1 MVKSKSARAMIAGVA
16 IFGAGFW
23 AGGKGAA
30 LYAPG
35 NAVAAAA
42 PASGVVKTV
51 LFEAERSW
59 DGTPYGSYPAGNAD
73 IKIVKIVIPPNSRL
87 GSHTHPMPNI
97 AYVHAGALTVKSEV
111 DGLERQL
118 KPGDFLA
125 EMVNKPHYGY
135 TGDEGVELFLVYC
148 GVAGQELSVIA
159 K

>member
-1 MVKSKSARAMIAGVA
+1 MFKKSYALAITAGIV
-16 IFGAGFW
+16 IFAAGFW
-23 AGGKGAA
+23 AGGRGAV
-30 LYAPG
+30 LVELG
-35 NAVAAAA
+35 QAVAAVA
-42 PASGVVKTV
+42 PSTSVTKTV
-51 LFEAERSW
+51 LFEADRSW
-59 DGTPYGSYPAGNAD
+59 DGTPYGAYPAGDAD

-118 KPGDFLA
+118 KTGDFLA

-148 GVAGQELSVIA
+148 GVTGQELSVST

>member
-1 MVKSKSARAMIAGVA
+1 
-16 IFGAGFW
+16 
-23 AGGKGAA
+23 
-30 LYAPG
+30 
-35 NAVAAAA
+35 
-42 PASGVVKTV
+42 
-51 LFEAERSW
+51 
-59 DGTPYGSYPAGNAD
+59 
-73 IKIVKIVIPPNSRL
+73 
-87 GSHTHPMPNI
+87 MPNI

-148 GVAGQELSVIA
+148 GVTGQELSVST

>member
-1 MVKSKSARAMIAGVA
+1 MVKSKSALAMIASIA

-35 NAVAAAA
+35 NAVAAATPA
-42 PASGVVKTV
+42 PGVVKTV

-73 IKIVKIVIPPNSRL
+73 IKIVKIMIPPNSRL

>member
-1 MVKSKSARAMIAGVA
+1 MIAVVA

-23 AGGKGAA
+23 AGGKGTVLHVPGYAA
-30 LYAPG
+30 
-35 NAVAAAA
+35 AAAA
-42 PASGVVKTV
+42 PAPGVSKTV
-51 LFEAERSW
+51 LFEADHSW
-59 DGTPYGSYPAGNAD
+59 DGTPYGPYPAGNAD

-148 GVAGQELSVIA
+148 GVTGQELSVSA